1 MTSPHIELRME
12 GLEAVNAERYETLIG
27 KSVRAAV
34 SSAKLEYEEGAE
46 LSFLLAND
54 SEVQNLN
61 KQWRGKDKPTNVL
74 SFPAEDIA
82 VGDRA
87 GIFIGDIAIS
97 LETVSREAALEN
109 KPMDDH
115 FCHLVIHGLLHLFG
129 YDHET
134 DTDADNMELL
144 ETAILETMGI
154 ANPYES
160 FEQQ

>member
-54 SEVQNLN
+54 SAVQNLN

-87 GIFIGDIAIS
+87 GTFIGDIAIS